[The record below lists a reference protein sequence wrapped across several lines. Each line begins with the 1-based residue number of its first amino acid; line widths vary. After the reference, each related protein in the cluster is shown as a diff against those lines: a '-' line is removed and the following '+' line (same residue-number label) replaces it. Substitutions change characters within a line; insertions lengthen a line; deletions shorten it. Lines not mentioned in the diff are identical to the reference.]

1 MGVVSTSNK
10 TDVSKKGLTDFTHF
24 ASLGQFKKEVYL
36 WLMDIYISKRFI
48 ILASLKPPTKM
59 VITHK
64 KRHVYCWRKKE
75 PPYLHTQV
83 TQNNFSPVPDDV
95 IQWIPLKY
103 FKQF

>member
-48 ILASLKPPTKM
+48 TLASLKPPTKM
-59 VITHK
+59 VITHT
-64 KRHVYCWRKKE
+64 
-75 PPYLHTQV
+75 HTQNMYIAGEKKNPH
-83 TQNNFSPVPDDV
+83 TCIN
-95 IQWIPLKY
+95 K
-103 FKQF
+103 